1 MDNPSFTEH
10 DVELCEEM
18 LTELTY
24 LALISHER
32 LRKAWLAL
40 AEGVAMMVS
49 PEALERSKEYALYRM
64 QQRNK

>member
-24 LALISHER
+24 LALTSNDR
-32 LRKAWLAL
+32 LRPAWISL
-40 AEGVAMMVS
+40 AEGVALMVS
-49 PEALERSKEYALYRM
+49 PEALERSKDYALFRV
-64 QQRNK
+64 QQKNN

>member
-24 LALISHER
+24 LALTSSDR
-32 LRKAWLAL
+32 LRPMWISLAD
-40 AEGVAMMVS
+40 GVAMMVS
-49 PEALERSKEYALYRM
+49 PDALERSKDYALYRHR
-64 QQRNK
+64 QNHK